1 MTTRSRQ
8 RDPAKE
14 QFWRRVVE
22 GFDAQRGTVHEWCM
36 KHGVSQPSF
45 YHWRRELKRRD
56 AVLSKGMAPRT
67 AARLLRVEVSEPP
80 RTASTVIIDL
90 PGGLRLHVAIDQLIE
105 VLDVLTSASSVE
117 PEARRC

>member
-22 GFDAQRGTVHEWCM
+22 GFDAQRGTVHDWCV

-45 YHWRRELKRRD
+45 YHWRRELKRRNDVRISD
-56 AVLSKGMAPRT
+56 ART
-67 AARLLRVEVSEPP
+67 HDAGSNASARLLRVKVASAPP
-80 RTASTVIIDL
+80 RTASTVIIELSGD
-90 PGGLRLHVAIDQLIE
+90 LRLHVAIDQLIE
-105 VLDVLTSASSVE
+105 VLDVS
-117 PEARRC
+117 EARSC